1 MVPFK
6 ILAHERM
13 RHSFYSR
20 LSLTAPRL
28 SSRVRIWRQRITSQ
42 KVQILMSAEW
52 DNNYSSIVMSW
63 LRSRRDSTNMN
74 IRLSGQY
81 LHKNTSYLPI
91 ILQCFLGSDAPLFFV
106 LDSVIS
112 ISVLGFCHVYLWT
125 VLSQL
130 QLFHS
135 VYLVFHSIHFSLN
148 LLAIAKHW
156 RSTTCLVPEH
166 CTWYCIHTLFN
177 FVSPNEMSIKHR
189 LISLDILIFSLYI
202 AAFRKIKSSCRGSM
216 KECRRKGWVF
226 W

>member
-28 SSRVRIWRQRITSQ
+28 SSRVRIWRQRIISQ

-81 LHKNTSYLPI
+81 LLKHIISPHNTAM
-91 ILQCFLGSDAPLFFV
+91 FFGSDAPLFFV

-112 ISVLGFCHVYLWT
+112 LSVLGFCHVYLWT

-135 VYLVFHSIHFSLN
+135 VYLAFHSILFSLN

-156 RSTTCLVPEH
+156 RSTTCLVPEYWT
-166 CTWYCIHTLFN
+166 CYCIHTWFN
-177 FVSPNEMSIKHR
+177 FVSPNDMSIKHR
-189 LISLDILIFSLYI
+189 LISLDIFIFSLYI

-216 KECRRKGWVF
+216 KECPRKGWVF